1 MTEPLL
7 RVREYQETFPGRGA
21 QRGAARGG
29 TQASARAPGR
39 ERCRQVDHAQD
50 PGRCPAPDAGQGT
63 LSSTQELDRGDTP
76 VRRQEVGVVT
86 IYQEF
91 NLLPAMSVAEN
102 MYLGRELRNT

>member
-7 RVREYQETFPGRGA
+7 RVRDIKKTFPGVVALNGVQLEVERGEVHALLGENGAGKSTMLKILAGA
-21 QRGAARGG
+21 Q
-29 TQASARAPGR
+29 
-39 ERCRQVDHAQD
+39 
-50 PGRCPAPDAGQGT
+50 PADAGQGT
-63 LSSTQELDRGDTP
+63 LEFDGQTLDRGDTP

-102 MYLGRELRNT
+102 MY